1 MEFLHAFL
9 KRHFAGN
16 SVLAWRKVGYCPSLT
31 SNPSNERNRQECQQ
45 HTGSCEVSY
54 SARAHRTRA
63 TVPLAGKQEA
73 IVKRGKCERTTAW
86 TKSQVLALRWL
97 VRAVFTWPIVTY
109 NDQWQQPI
117 YWTNQILQQIRV
129 GDVKCEKSCAAKST
143 TDFGLAPDWL
153 KNWCEGFLNNCY

>member
-1 MEFLHAFL
+1 MSTAHRFV
-9 KRHFAGN
+9 R
-16 SVLAWRKVGYCPSLT
+16 SVIQRW
-31 SNPSNERNRQECQQ
+31 
-45 HTGSCEVSY
+45 
-54 SARAHRTRA
+54 AHRTRA
-63 TVPLAGKQEA
+63 TLPLAGKQEA
-73 IVKRGKCERTTAW
+73 IVKRGKCERTTTW

-109 NDQWQQPI
+109 NDQSQQPI

-153 KNWCEGFLNNCY
+153 KNWCEGFLNNCLLKFKNAKRKQIRSGKKQKHVSDVVG

>member
-1 MEFLHAFL
+1 MSTAHRFV
-9 KRHFAGN
+9 R
-16 SVLAWRKVGYCPSLT
+16 SVIQR
-31 SNPSNERNRQECQQ
+31 
-45 HTGSCEVSY
+45 
-54 SARAHRTRA
+54 RAHRTRA

-109 NDQWQQPI
+109 NDQSQQPI

-153 KNWCEGFLNNCY
+153 KNWCEGFLNNCLLKFKNAKRKQIRSGKKQKHVSDVVG